1 MRIVT
6 VLTLILLSLCCIC
19 SGALFFILNYPPIDL
34 EQQSLT
40 AQATPTLVLDD
51 KGNEWTRFQLDR
63 REPVPLQR
71 IPQHLTQAFLATE
84 DRHFFKHHGI
94 SWRGIARSTFVNLTH
109 GRIVQGASTITQQLV
124 KLIFL
129 SHEKTLQRKIK
140 EQLTALIIEYQ
151 CTKEQILEAYLN
163 AIYCGGGIYGIQA
176 AAQRF
181 WHKNAED
188 LSLAQ
193 CALLAGLVQSPA
205 SYCPLFIK
213 NHAACLARRNL
224 VLKLMKRDGFI
235 SDAEYAEARQEP
247 LNIILEKMN
256 TKAAHARE
264 LVRQTAEQL
273 VGRDQL
279 YNGGLIIK
287 TTLNLDMQ
295 KQAETVFKKHVARV
309 RATVPL
315 DGALIT
321 LDTRTAAI
329 KALVGGFEF
338 SESQFN
344 RATQAQRQM
353 GSIFKTFVY
362 TSALQHG
369 KNFAS
374 LAVDEPLTHIKDWNP
389 NNVTRRFEGTMTLAQ
404 ALATSNNIISIKT
417 FLENGAQNVIDLAQK
432 CHLPGP
438 FMPYP
443 SLALGC
449 TESSLL
455 EATAAYTIFINK
467 GMYEEPYSIEWIKDR
482 WGKKI
487 YKHKSEPEQVLSQ
500 NICSQMVQALKL
512 VPHYLQQKLQ
522 TPWLNVES
530 IGKTGTTNQMRTC
543 WFVGATP
550 SYVTGIYVGCDDNRA
565 LQHVASATYTAVPIW
580 LEFNKALTH
589 PQTTFNLDPHLRM
602 VTVNARTGEAT
613 KTSDPQAITLLVE

>member
-6 VLTLILLSLCCIC
+6 LFSLIFLSLCCLC

-40 AQATPTLVLDD
+40 AQATPTIVLDD

-71 IPQHLTQAFLATE
+71 IPQHLKHAFLATE

-94 SWRGIARSTFVNLTH
+94 SWRGIARSTWVNITH
-109 GRIVQGASTITQQLV
+109 GRIIQGASTITQQLV

-129 SHEKTLQRKIK
+129 SNERTLKRKIK
-140 EQLTALIIEYQ
+140 EQLTALVIEYQ

-163 AIYCGGGIYGIQA
+163 NIYCGGGIYGIQA

-181 WHKNAED
+181 WRKNAED

-205 SYCPLFIK
+205 GYCPLFIK
-213 NHAACLARRNL
+213 NHKTCLDRRNL

-235 SDAEYAEARQEP
+235 SDTEYAAAYAEP
-247 LNIILEKMN
+247 LNIILEKAH
-256 TKAAHARE
+256 TRAAHARE
-264 LVRQTAEQL
+264 FIRQTAEQF

-295 KQAETVFKKHVARV
+295 KQAESLFKKHVARV
-309 RATVPL
+309 RTKAPL

-321 LDTRTAAI
+321 LDTRTTAI

-353 GSIFKTFVY
+353 GSIFKTFIY
-362 TSALQHG
+362 ASALQQG

-374 LAVDEPLTHIKDWNP
+374 LSVDEPLTHIKDWNP
-389 NNVTRRFEGTMTLAQ
+389 NNVTRKFEGSMTLAQ

-417 FLENGAQNVIDLAQK
+417 FLEQGAQHVIDLAQK

-455 EATAAYTIFINK
+455 EATAAYNVFINK
-467 GMYEEPYSIEWIKDR
+467 GIYEQPYVIEWIKDR
-482 WGKKI
+482 WGKKV
-487 YKHKSEPEQVLSQ
+487 YKHKPEPEQVLPQS
-500 NICSQMVQALKL
+500 ICSQMVQALKL

-522 TPWLNVES
+522 LPWLDVES

-550 SYVTGIYVGCDDNRA
+550 SYVTGVYMGCDDNRV
-565 LQHVASATYTAVPIW
+565 LQHIASATHTVVPLW
-580 LEFNKALTH
+580 LEFNKAITH
-589 PQTTFNLDPHLRM
+589 PQSTFNLDPHLRM
-602 VTVNARTGEAT
+602 VTVNARTGETT
-613 KTSDPQAITLLVE
+613 KPYDPQAIALLVE

>member
-1 MRIVT
+1 MRIIT
-6 VLTLILLSLCCIC
+6 VVSLIFFTLCCLS

-40 AQATPTLVLDD
+40 AQATPTIVLDD

-63 REPVPLQR
+63 REPMPLQR
-71 IPQHLTQAFLATE
+71 MPKHLTHAFLATE
-84 DRHFFKHHGI
+84 DRNFFNHHGI
-94 SWRGIARSTFVNLTH
+94 SWRGIIRSTLTNIAH

-129 SHEKTLQRKIK
+129 SNEKTLTRKIK

-163 AIYCGGGIYGIQA
+163 NIYCGAGIYGIQA

-181 WHKNAED
+181 WQKNAQD

-205 SYCPLFIK
+205 TYCPLFVK
-213 NHAACLARRNL
+213 NHTICVKRRNL
-224 VLKLMKRDGFI
+224 VLKLMQREGFI
-235 SDAEYAEARQEP
+235 TAQECEAASKEP
-247 LNIILEKMN
+247 LNVIIEKAH

-264 LVRQTAEQL
+264 LIRQTAEQL

-287 TTLNLDMQ
+287 TTIDISMQ
-295 KQAETVFKKHVARV
+295 KEAETKFKQHVARV
-309 RATVPL
+309 RKKVPL
-315 DGALIT
+315 DGALVT
-321 LDTRTAAI
+321 LEARTGAI

-353 GSIFKTFVY
+353 GSIFKTYVY
-362 TSALQHG
+362 TAALQQG
-369 KNFAS
+369 KNFTN
-374 LAVDEPLTHIKDWNP
+374 LEVDEPLTNIKGWNP
-389 NNVTRRFEGTMTLAQ
+389 NNVTHRFEGPMTLAQ
-404 ALATSNNIISIKT
+404 ALATSNNIIAIKT
-417 FLENGAQNVIDLAQK
+417 FLEIGPQPIIDLARR

-438 FMPYP
+438 FVPYP

-455 EATAAYTIFINK
+455 EATAAYTIFVNK
-467 GMYEEPYSIEWIKDR
+467 GIYEQPYVIEWIKNR

-487 YKHKSEPEQVLSQ
+487 YKHKAEPEQVLSQ
-500 NICSQMVQALKL
+500 SICSQVVQALKL
-512 VPHYLQQKLQ
+512 VPNYLQQKLQ
-522 TPWLNVES
+522 TPWLTVES

-543 WFVGATP
+543 WFIGATP
-550 SYVTGIYVGCDDNRA
+550 AYVTGIYMGCDDNRP
-565 LQHVASATYTAVPIW
+565 LQHIVSASQTVVPLW
-580 LEFNKALTH
+580 LDYNKALHH
-589 PQTTFNLDPHLRM
+589 PVATFSLDPHLHM
-602 VTVNARTGEAT
+602 VKVNARTGEPTKAT
-613 KTSDPQAITLLVE
+613 DPQAIALLVE

>member
-6 VLTLILLSLCCIC
+6 GLFLLLLSICCLG
-19 SGALFFILNYPPIDL
+19 SGALFFLIQYPTIDL

-40 AQATPTLVLDD
+40 AQATPTIVLDD

-71 IPQHLTQAFLATE
+71 IPKHLINAFLATE
-84 DRHFFKHHGI
+84 DRHFFNHYGI
-94 SWRGIARSTFVNLTH
+94 SWRGIIRSTCVNLIH

-129 SHEKTLQRKIK
+129 SNEKTVTRKIK
-140 EQLTALIIEYQ
+140 EQLTALILEYQ

-163 AIYCGGGIYGIQA
+163 NIYCGAGIYGIQA

-181 WHKNAED
+181 WRKNAQD
-188 LSLAQ
+188 LSLSE

-205 SYCPLFIK
+205 GYCPLFIK
-213 NHAACLARRNL
+213 NHNLCLERRNL

-235 SDAEYAEARQEP
+235 SAEECTARCAEP
-247 LNIILEKMN
+247 LGVILEKEN
-256 TKAAHARE
+256 TRAAHARE
-264 LVRQTAEQL
+264 FIRQTVENL

-287 TTLNLDMQ
+287 TTLNLEMQ
-295 KQAETVFKKHVARV
+295 KQAETLFKKHIARKRV
-309 RATVPL
+309 KLPL

-321 LDTRTAAI
+321 LDAHTNAI

-344 RATQAQRQM
+344 RAVQAQRQI
-353 GSIFKTFVY
+353 GSIFKPFVY
-362 TSALQHG
+362 ASALEKGH
-369 KNFAS
+369 NFTTVE
-374 LAVDEPLTHIKDWNP
+374 VDEPLTIKDWNP
-389 NNVTRRFEGTMTLAQ
+389 QNSTNRFEGPMTLAR
-404 ALATSNNIISIKT
+404 ALQTSGNIIAIKT
-417 FLENGAQNVIDLAQK
+417 FLNVGAESVIELAKK

-438 FMPYP
+438 FEPYP

-449 TESSLL
+449 TESSLIQ
-455 EATAAYTIFINK
+455 ATAAFSVFVNK
-467 GMYEEPYSIEWIKDR
+467 GIYEQPHSIEWIKDR

-487 YKHKSEPEQVLSQ
+487 WKHKEETERALPQS
-500 NICSQMVQALKL
+500 ICSQMVQALKL
-512 VPHYLQQKLQ
+512 VPKYVQNKLQ
-522 TPWLNVES
+522 TDWLTIES

-543 WFVGATP
+543 WFIGATP
-550 SYVTGIYVGCDDNRA
+550 SYITGIYMGCDDNRP
-565 LQHVASATYTAVPIW
+565 LLHLVSATRTVAPLW
-580 LEFNKALTH
+580 LEYNKAIQH
-589 PQTTFNLDPHLRM
+589 PQTTFTLDPHLKM
-602 VTVNARTGEAT
+602 VTVNAITGQVT
-613 KTSDPQAITLLVE
+613 RSSDPEAITLLVE